1 MFKYAESASRHG
13 RISLPTVS
21 SRRLLRSDEYA
32 GRFADAGF
40 MAAYSADVQR
50 MTAQSSPA
58 PSMTA
63 SAKSAHEQVPSL
75 VQWYTP

>member
-1 MFKYAESASRHG
+1 
-13 RISLPTVS
+13 
-21 SRRLLRSDEYA
+21 
-32 GRFADAGF
+32 

>member
-1 MFKYAESASRHG
+1 M
-13 RISLPTVS
+13 
-21 SRRLLRSDEYA
+21 
-32 GRFADAGF
+32 ADAGF
-40 MAAYSADVQR
+40 MAAYSSDVQR

-63 SAKSAHEQVPSL
+63 SAKSAHEQVPSF

>member
-1 MFKYAESASRHG
+1 M
-13 RISLPTVS
+13 PTVS
-21 SRRLLRSDEYA
+21 SRRLFRRDEYA
-32 GRFADAGF
+32 GRLADAGF
-40 MAAYSADVQR
+40 MAAYSSDVQR

-63 SAKSAHEQVPSL
+63 SAKSAHEQVPSF